1 MSLRTILSLTAV
13 VGLCAP
19 VARADEAAP
28 LSALAKMPV
37 KEVTI
42 FKDGHALMLHE
53 GKMPVEGSGNVL
65 MDYLPAPVLGTFWP
79 YSADKEVKLTG
90 VVAGQRKV
98 LVERTA
104 LSVQELLEGNVGAE
118 VIVNETPLSLAATKP
133 EGLTYAATVVG
144 LPVRSSKE
152 LETVAPPGEG
162 EKLPEKGKIILLKT
176 SEGVRAVGMDRIQ
189 QVTFRGPHKAAVAS
203 EEFRNLLRLKLD
215 WGSRKPAREAD
226 MGLLYLQ
233 KGIRWI
239 PAYKVRHRRQ
249 GRGDRAT
256 RSHAHQRVGRPRRR
270 DGQPGRGRADL
281 LLRRHGRPD
290 RPGPGGGP
298 ALALLSARRPDA
310 ICLLQRHHEPS
321 GQPYGPSRRASA
333 RDRARPGPG
342 NRRRG
347 EERGLVR
354 LHAPPRHTEKGP
366 ADGRARD
373 VVRPEVRGR
382 VHG

>member
-1 MSLRTILSLTAV
+1 MSLRRMLSLTAV
-13 VGLCAP
+13 FGLCAP
-19 VARADEAAP
+19 IAWADEAAP

-53 GKMPVEGSGNVL
+53 GKMPVEGPGDVL

-176 SEGVRAVGMDRIQ
+176 SEGVRAVGLDRIQ

-215 WGSRKPAREAD
+215 WGNRKPAGAAD
-226 MGLLYLQ
+226 VGLLYLQ

-239 PAYKVRHRRQ
+239 PAYKVVIDGKGSANVQ
-249 GRGDRAT
+249 LEAT
-256 RSHAHQRVGRPRRR
+256 LINEL
-270 DGQPGRGRADL
+270 ADL
-281 LLRRHGRPD
+281 DDVTANLVVGVPTFSFADTADPIGL
-290 RPGPGGGP
+290 
-298 ALALLSARRPDA
+298 
-310 ICLLQRHHEPS
+310 
-321 GQPYGPSRRASA
+321 GQAVA
-333 RDRARPGPG
+333 Q
-342 NRRRG
+342 
-347 EERGLVR
+347 L
-354 LHAPPRHTEKGP
+354 
-366 ADGRARD
+366 
-373 VVRPEVRGR
+373 
-382 VHG
+382 